1 MSVPRRS
8 LAVLCAIAATTAM
21 TVLASAAPAGAAGQ
35 DPFAGHWVGVE
46 VPIGDGSTDYMTI
59 SGPNASGTRTWVYW
73 ETGASY
79 CSDGGPLRASGTGTA
94 VGGELT
100 VTVTFTKCANGLPGA
115 FPPPFVTTM
124 DLTGNGQLDW
134 VGITFNRYGS
144 N

>member
-1 MSVPRRS
+1 MSLRRKS
-8 LAVLCAIAATTAM
+8 VVALCATALIAATA
-21 TVLASAAPAGAAGQ
+21 VVVAAAPAGAAGR
-35 DPFAGHWVGVE
+35 DPFTGHWVGVE

-79 CSDGGPLRASGTGTA
+79 CSDGGPLSASGTGTA

-100 VTVTFTKCANGLPGA
+100 LTVTFTKCANGLPGA

-134 VGITFNRYGS
+134 VGITFDRYGS